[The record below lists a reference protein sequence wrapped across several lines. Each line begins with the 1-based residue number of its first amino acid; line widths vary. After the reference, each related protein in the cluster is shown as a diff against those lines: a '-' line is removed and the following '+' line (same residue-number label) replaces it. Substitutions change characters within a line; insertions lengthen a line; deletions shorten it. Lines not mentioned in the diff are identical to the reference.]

1 MKYNTY
7 SISAGLVIFASLA
20 PGIIFAEN
28 NVGFGVGSGGQAGA
42 VNISIDYSKFTTDK
56 HLNYIFGCGFSAIF
70 NNDNVPGEI
79 LDYSIPHYDY
89 HVIHKQPNPEYAFYT
104 KLGIEPIPGS
114 GLFVFGTGGVSIA
127 EKEDIAVSNAT
138 GWLYKLSSTSKYS
151 GLFGGG
157 AAFYPNGSRISLQ
170 CEYDNR
176 RGVVGSVGYRW

>member
-20 PGIIFAEN
+20 PGILFAEN

-104 KLGIEPIPGS
+104 KLGIFKSVLAVIVPVE
-114 GLFVFGTGGVSIA
+114 LFVKLPLTLRAVA
-127 EKEDIAVSNAT
+127 EANDPLLV
-138 GWLYKLSSTSKYS
+138 
-151 GLFGGG
+151 
-157 AAFYPNGSRISLQ
+157 
-170 CEYDNR
+170 
-176 RGVVGSVGYRW
+176 